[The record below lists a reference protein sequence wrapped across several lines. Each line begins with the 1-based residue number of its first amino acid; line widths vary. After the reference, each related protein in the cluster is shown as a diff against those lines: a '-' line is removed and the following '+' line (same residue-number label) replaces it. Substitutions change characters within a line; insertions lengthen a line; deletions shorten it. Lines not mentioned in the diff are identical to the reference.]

1 MQAALRAAPES
12 RTVATAGPLSPFS
25 VQYIP
30 PQGKVTV
37 PSAEV
42 VASDAVKAAPKGTAK
57 DVDQAG
63 DVSGPESTD
72 NDEESDGEDAEHAA
86 ELRAQVLHDGDN
98 SEDDGFV
105 PEDGS
110 GEEDD
115 IVENGVETTV
125 ADAKETTVAEP
136 RRYPARKTATTSG
149 TSKHITCCMAVK
161 DQDDYRFLFTPHP
174 LHHAWRWRWL
184 IELVNHL

>member
-1 MQAALRAAPES
+1 MQAALRAVPES
-12 RTVATAGPLSPFS
+12 RSVATAGPLSPFS

-72 NDEESDGEDAEHAA
+72 DDDESDGEESEHAA
-86 ELRAQVLHDGDN
+86 DLHAQILNDGEN
-98 SEDDGFV
+98 SEDDAFA

-115 IVENGVETTV
+115 KVENGVETTV
-125 ADAKETTVAEP
+125 ADPKEGKILKSSDTPEDVALRAEP
-136 RRYPARKTATTSG
+136 RRYPARKKATTSG
-149 TSKHITCCMAVK
+149 TFKH
-161 DQDDYRFLFTPHP
+161 
-174 LHHAWRWRWL
+174 
-184 IELVNHL
+184 LV